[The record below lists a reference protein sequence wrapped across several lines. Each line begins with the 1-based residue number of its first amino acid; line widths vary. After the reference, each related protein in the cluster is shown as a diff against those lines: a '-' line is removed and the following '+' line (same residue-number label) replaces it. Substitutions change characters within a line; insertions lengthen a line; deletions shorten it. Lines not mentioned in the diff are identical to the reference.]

1 MTATTTATTAWRSE
15 GLSREILVLAG
26 VVISSGS
33 AARSAPRC
41 SRSSRRGRRGRG
53 VRVRRG
59 RRASG
64 AFGTTFWAAA
74 GLIALA
80 VVPALLLPRPRQ
92 ANEANAN
99 ADSGAAA
106 DAAVG
111 GEQAKAA

>member
-1 MTATTTATTAWRSE
+1 
-15 GLSREILVLAG
+15 V
-26 VVISSGS
+26 
-33 AARSAPRC
+33 
-41 SRSSRRGRRGRG
+41 
-53 VRVRRG
+53 
-59 RRASG
+59 
-64 AFGTTFWAAA
+64 AA

-80 VVPALLLPRPRQ
+80 VVPALLLPQPRR